1 MVRGKTVMKRI
12 ENETSRQVTFS
23 KRRSGLFKKARELAI
38 LCDAQ
43 VGVLVFSSTGRLY
56 DFSNTSVRSIVE
68 RYQHMK
74 DGNQLMSASTEA
86 KFWQAEATNLR
97 QRLHNLQEIHMQLL
111 GKNLSGLEI
120 DDLKSLENQLEMSL
134 HDIRHKKQQLIDKI
148 QDLKKKENIMHRR
161 NEEPYYQFDIVR
173 QEKLNLH
180 NKVGRGQGQGLDGGD
195 RSSTSEYDF
204 AGPDEEV
211 PSVRLELSQPQHLAN
226 EHQEA
231 TTLGRL

>member
-1 MVRGKTVMKRI
+1 
-12 ENETSRQVTFS
+12 
-23 KRRSGLFKKARELAI
+23 
-38 LCDAQ
+38 
-43 VGVLVFSSTGRLY
+43 
-56 DFSNTSVRSIVE
+56 
-68 RYQHMK
+68 MK